1 MRKYLTFA
9 GVGLLGLIAAFKAS
23 ASTNVAGTVRNLNR
37 NPLSNVEV
45 TVQNGVTLRDTTD
58 VNGNYSISNVPDG
71 NNASIYLIPLSNAN
85 WCARQDSLNLA
96 GGTLDFPA
104 VLPDTFF
111 VNSDSSNS
119 VARVRT
125 NELRNVEGIF
135 GPPGKNP
142 WLWNRKDIPY
152 FISDRFGT
160 SDSTSIETA
169 IRWANASL
177 DTNNLI
183 KYVWGSDSTRSIFFR
198 PGTLN
203 WTNTFVSGDSIY
215 RSVIELNSSPFVITT
230 LHEMLLHATNYPS
243 AHVNTYTP
251 SNFSSP
257 TSVMPQPKDK
267 AYVSMGYLLRKTQ
280 KDGINKLNLID
291 YADSLTVGV
300 EINPQLTA
308 PVRNEGLIVYLPRP
322 NPVKDVAHIKYFIDK
337 PQINEISLYNAS
349 GQLIR
354 KEIRPDG
361 AGEHE
366 FNLDLRSSPNGI
378 YFLRIRNG
386 EGSKTGRIVKINY

>member
-9 GVGLLGLIAAFKAS
+9 GVGLLGLIATSQAL

-71 NNASIYLIPLSNAN
+71 NNASIYLIPLSHAN

-160 SDSTSIETA
+160 SDSTAIETA
-169 IRWANASL
+169 IKWANASL

-183 KYVWGSDSTRSIFFR
+183 KYVWGSDSTRAIFFR
-198 PGTLN
+198 PGSSN
-203 WTNTFVSGDSIY
+203 WTNTAVSGDSIY
-215 RSVIELNSSPFVITT
+215 RSIIELTDATDIITA
-230 LHEMLLHATNYPS
+230 LHELLLHATNYPS
-243 AHVNTYTP
+243 AHVTTYLP
-251 SNFSSP
+251 SNFVINP
-257 TSVMPQPKDK
+257 TVMPQPKDK

-291 YADSLTVGV
+291 YVDSLTVGV
-300 EINPQLTA
+300 EINTQLTA
-308 PVRNEGLIVYLPRP
+308 PGRNEGLIVYLPRP
-322 NPVKDVAHIKYFIDK
+322 NPVKDVAHIKYLIDK
-337 PQINEISLYNAS
+337 LQINEISLYNAS

-354 KEIRPDG
+354 KEIRPDA

-366 FNLDLRSSPNGI
+366 YKLDLRTSPNGI
-378 YFLRIRNG
+378 YFLRIRND
-386 EGSKTGRIVKINY
+386 EESKIERIVKINY